1 MQENLYNLAFERSIL
16 SSIVFEPAQFD
27 ELSSLLKVDDFYLP
41 AHQDIFNA
49 MIKLLQKDQPI
60 DEEFIKKEL
69 VTAKKFDEQIML
81 EILSANPISNT
92 KAYVEE
98 IKDKSLKRHLLTLTT
113 EIKRV
118 TVEEELPS
126 AEVVDIVEKKLYEIT
141 QDNQSSDFKDSPQ
154 MTFDTMEYIKEMKA
168 RGNSVL
174 VGVDTGFNELNKM
187 TTGFGKGDLVIIAAR
202 PAMGKCLG
210 LGTKVVMYDGT
221 LKNVEDVEVGDQ
233 LMGDDSTPRN
243 VLSLARGRERMYWV
257 RQNKGIDYRVNESH
271 ILSLKRSRNEN
282 KHKHGD
288 VLNISVKDYIDKS
301 DKFHSNYKGYKVG
314 IEFLEQH
321 LDIEP
326 YFLGIWLCDGTSS
339 SISIASEDEEIV
351 KYIKSYAKKLD
362 LQVTKSKNTKKCPM
376 YSITSGQR
384 GGYYKYDNSLQTRMR
399 RLGVLENKHIP
410 HTYIHNS
417 RQNRLELLAGII
429 DSDGYYDKKFN
440 VFEIVQKDENLTKQI
455 KLLADS
461 LGFRVS
467 IKTKKAIIKKI
478 NYECDVYRLRIVGDL
493 DSIPTKVKRKQ
504 ARPLK
509 AKRDFKHTG
518 IKVEYDKVDDY
529 YGFEID
535 GNHLFLLEDMT
546 VTHNTSF
553 ILNTVNSIISQG
565 KGVAFFSLEMPA
577 EQLMLRLLSIQ
588 TSIPLQKLR
597 VGDMN
602 DDEWTSLGG
611 AIDKMN
617 TAKLFVDDQGSV
629 NINQLRSKLRKLK
642 NQHPEIEIAVID
654 YLQIMQGI
662 GNQDRHL
669 QVSEISRGLKMLAR
683 ELNIPIIALS
693 QLNRGLESR
702 NDKRPMLS
710 DIRESGSIE
719 QDADIILFVYRD
731 DVYLYKEEKE
741 REKAAKAE
749 GKEFTP
755 TYQEKEEEAAEI
767 IIGKQRNGPTGHV
780 KLVFQKKLTRFVEPS
795 PRVVETAY
803 EKVDTKSANM
813 DVGKTS
819 EPSSGGDSIDMP
831 TL

>member
-1 MQENLYNLAFERSIL
+1 MQDSLYNLAFERSIL
-16 SSIVFEPAQFD
+16 SSIVFEPSQFD
-27 ELSSLLKVDDFYLP
+27 ELSVALNQDDFYLP
-41 AHQDIFNA
+41 AHQDIFA
-49 MIKLLQKDQPI
+49 SMLLLLQKDQPI

-69 VTAKKFDEQIML
+69 VKIKKFDEQVML

-92 KAYVEE
+92 KAYVDE

-141 QDNQSSDFKDSPQ
+141 QDNQTSDFKDAPK
-154 MTFDTMEYIKEMKA
+154 MTYDTMEYIKEMKA

-174 VGVDTGFNELNKM
+174 VGVDTGFHELNKM

-210 LGTKVVMYDGT
+210 AGTKVVMFDGT
-221 LKNVEDVEVGDQ
+221 LKNVEDVQVGDQ

-243 VLSLARGRERMYWV
+243 VLSLARGREKMFWV

-271 ILSLKRSRNEN
+271 ILSLKRSRNEG
-282 KHKHGD
+282 KHKNGD
-288 VLNISVKDYIDKS
+288 VLNIEVKDYNKKS
-301 DKFHSNYKGYKVG
+301 KKFHTNYKGYKVAVD
-314 IEFLEQH
+314 FLEQH
-321 LDIEP
+321 LEIDP
-326 YFLGIWLCDGTSS
+326 YFLGIWLGDGTSS
-339 SISIASEDEEIV
+339 NVSIASQDKEIV
-351 KYIKSYAKKLD
+351 KYLNSYAKELN
-362 LQVTKSKNTKKCPM
+362 LQLTKSHNNKEKCPM

-384 GGYYKYDNSLQTRMR
+384 GGYYKNDNSLQTRLR
-399 RLGVLENKHIP
+399 KLNVLDNKHIP
-410 HTYIHNS
+410 HNYMQNS
-417 RQNRLELLAGII
+417 RENRLQLLAGLL

-440 VFEIVQKDENLTKQI
+440 VFEIVQKDENLTKEI

-467 IKTKKAIIKKI
+467 LKMKKARIKKI

-493 DSIPTKVKRKQ
+493 DSIPTKIKRKQ
-504 ARPLK
+504 ARKLI
-509 AKRDFKHTG
+509 AKRNYQHTG

-529 YGFEID
+529 YGFTID

-553 ILNTVNSIISQG
+553 VLNTVNSLIMDG

-602 DDEWTSLGG
+602 DDQWSNLNG

-617 TAKLFVDDQGSV
+617 SAKLYVDDQGSI

-654 YLQIMQGI
+654 YLQIMQGV

-683 ELNIPIIALS
+683 ELEMPVVALS
-693 QLNRGLESR
+693 QLNRGLEAR

-749 GKEFTP
+749 GKEFISE
-755 TYQEKEEEAAEI
+755 YVEKEEEDAEI

-780 KLVFQKKLTRFVEPS
+780 KLIFQKKLTRFVPAPAYSAGVETVYENVDTRSAQVDMGEPS
-795 PRVVETAY
+795 V
-803 EKVDTKSANM
+803 S
-813 DVGKTS
+813 
-819 EPSSGGDSIDMP
+819 MP

>member
-1 MQENLYNLAFERSIL
+1 MQDNLYNLAFERSIL
-16 SSIVFEPAQFD
+16 SSIVFEPSQFD
-27 ELSSLLKVDDFYLP
+27 ELSAKLKVDDFYLP
-41 AHQDIFNA
+41 AHQDIFKV
-49 MIKLLQKDQPI
+49 MLLLLQKDQPI

-69 VTAKKFDEQIML
+69 IKIKKFDEQVLL

-92 KAYVEE
+92 RAYVDE

-126 AEVVDIVEKKLYEIT
+126 AEVIDIVEKKLYEIT
-141 QDNQSSDFKDSPQ
+141 QDNQTSDFKDSVK

-174 VGVDTGFNELNKM
+174 VGVDTGFAELNKM

-210 LGTKVVMYDGT
+210 LGTKVVMFDGT

-243 VLSLARGRERMYWV
+243 VLSLARGREKMYWV

-271 ILSLKRSRNEN
+271 ILSLKRSRNEG
-282 KHKHGD
+282 KHKNGD
-288 VLNISVKDYIDKS
+288 ILNIEVRDYNKKS
-301 DKFHSNYKGYKVG
+301 SKFHSNYKGYKVA
-314 IEFLEQH
+314 IDFEEQV
-321 LDIEP
+321 LAIEP
-326 YFLGIWLCDGTSS
+326 YFLGIWLGDGTSS
-339 SISIASEDEEIV
+339 NVSVATQDSEIIE
-351 KYIKSYAKKLD
+351 YLSQYAQRLD
-362 LQVTKSKNTKKCPM
+362 LQLSINEQKDKCTM

-384 GGYYKYDNSLQTRMR
+384 GVSKFEDTSLQKKLRD
-399 RLGVLENKHIP
+399 LGLLNHKHIP
-410 HTYIHNS
+410 HNYLQNS
-417 RQNRLELLAGII
+417 ELNRLELLAGLI
-429 DSDGYYDKKFN
+429 DSDGYYDEKYN
-440 VFEIVQKDENLTKQI
+440 VFEIVQKSEELTQQI
-455 KLLADS
+455 KFLADS

-467 IKTKKAIIKKI
+467 LKTKKAKIKKI
-478 NYECDVYRLRIVGDL
+478 NYECEVYRLRIVGDL
-493 DSIPTKVKRKQ
+493 DKIPTKIARKQ
-504 ARPLK
+504 ARALQ
-509 AKRDFKHTG
+509 AKRDFQHTG
-518 IKVEYDKVDDY
+518 VRVEFDKVDDY
-529 YGFEID
+529 YGFTID

-553 ILNTVNSIISQG
+553 ILNTVNSLITKG

-577 EQLMLRLLSIQ
+577 EQLMLRLLSVQ

-597 VGDMN
+597 VGDM
-602 DDEWTSLGG
+602 DDNQWSSLNG
-611 AIDKMN
+611 AIDRMN
-617 TAKLFVDDQGSV
+617 SAKLFVDDQGSI

-654 YLQIMQGI
+654 YLQIMQGV

-683 ELNIPIIALS
+683 ELEMPVVALS

-749 GKEFTP
+749 GKEFVSQ
-755 TYQEKEEEAAEI
+755 YVEKEEEDAEI

-780 KLVFQKKLTRFVEPS
+780 KLVFQKKLTRFVDAPAYAAG
-795 PRVVETAY
+795 VETVY
-803 EKVDTKSANM
+803 ENIDTKSASM
-813 DVGKTS
+813 DI
-819 EPSSGGDSIDMP
+819 PNIDMP

>member
-1 MQENLYNLAFERSIL
+1 MQDNLYNLAFERSIL
-16 SSIVFEPAQFD
+16 SSIVFEPSQFD
-27 ELSSLLKVDDFYLP
+27 DLSVELKNDDFYLP
-41 AHQDIFNA
+41 AHQDIFSA
-49 MIKLLQKDQPI
+49 MLTLLQKDQPI

-69 VTAKKFDEQIML
+69 IKMKKFDEQVML

-92 KAYVEE
+92 RAYVDE

-141 QDNQSSDFKDSPQ
+141 QDNQTSDFKDSPK

-210 LGTKVVMYDGT
+210 RGTKVVMFDGT
-221 LKNVEDVEVGDQ
+221 LKNVEDIEVGDE

-243 VLSLARGRERMYWV
+243 VLSLARGREKMYWV

-271 ILSLKRSRNEN
+271 ILSLKRSRNEG

-288 VLNISVKDYIDKS
+288 VLNISIKDYNKKS

-314 IEFLEQH
+314 IEFSEQH
-321 LDIEP
+321 LAIEP
-326 YFLGIWLCDGTSS
+326 YFLGMWLGDGTSS
-339 SISIASEDEEIV
+339 NVGISTKDKEVVRYLEN
-351 KYIKSYAKKLD
+351 YAKTLN
-362 LQVTKSKNTKKCPM
+362 LQVTKQHKNKEKCPI
-376 YSITSGQR
+376 YAITSGKR
-384 GGYYKYDNSLQTRMR
+384 GGYYKDDNSLQTRLR
-399 RLGVLENKHIP
+399 KLGVLDNKHIP
-410 HTYIHNS
+410 HAYIQNS
-417 RQNRLELLAGII
+417 KQNRLELLAGLI

-440 VFEIVQKDENLTKQI
+440 VFEIVQKDKQLSKQI
-455 KLLADS
+455 KFLADS

-467 IKTKKAIIKKI
+467 FKTKKARIKKI
-478 NYECDVYRLRIVGDL
+478 NYECEVYRLRIVGDL
-493 DSIPTKVKRKQ
+493 DTIPTKIKRKK
-504 ARPLK
+504 ARKLK
-509 AKRDFKHTG
+509 AKREVKHTG

-529 YGFEID
+529 YGFTID

-553 ILNTVNSIISQG
+553 ILNTVNSLITQG

-602 DDEWTSLGG
+602 DDQWSSLNG

-617 TAKLFVDDQGSV
+617 DAKLFVDDQGSV

-654 YLQIMQGI
+654 YLQIMQGV
-662 GNQDRHL
+662 GSQDRHL

-683 ELNIPIIALS
+683 ELEMPIVALS

-731 DVYLYKEEKE
+731 DIYLYKEEKE

-749 GKEFTP
+749 GREFTP
-755 TYQEKEEEAAEI
+755 TYVEKEEEEAEI

-780 KLVFQKKLTRFVEPS
+780 KLIFQKKLTRFVDAPSYSAGVETIYENVDTRSAQIDVGEPS
-795 PRVVETAY
+795 I
-803 EKVDTKSANM
+803 S
-813 DVGKTS
+813 
-819 EPSSGGDSIDMP
+819 MP

>member
-1 MQENLYNLAFERSIL
+1 MQDNLYNLAFERSIL
-16 SSIVFEPAQFD
+16 SSIVFEPQQFD
-27 ELSSLLKVDDFYLP
+27 ELSTALRKDDFYLP
-41 AHQDIFNA
+41 AHQDIYNA
-49 MIKLLQKDQPI
+49 MTVLLQKDQPI

-69 VTAKKFDEQIML
+69 IKIKKFDEQVMI

-92 KAYVEE
+92 KAYVDE
-98 IKDKSLKRHLLTLTT
+98 IKDKSLKRKLLTLTT

-141 QDNQSSDFKDSPQ
+141 QDNQTSDFKDSPQ
-154 MTFDTMEYIKEMKA
+154 MTYDTMEYIKEMKA

-174 VGVDTGFNELNKM
+174 VGVDTGFHELNKM

-210 LGTKVVMYDGT
+210 RGTKVVMFDGT
-221 LKNVEDVEVGDQ
+221 LKNVEEIKVGDQ

-243 VLSLARGRERMYWV
+243 ILSLARGEEKMYWV

-271 ILSLKRSRNEN
+271 ILSLKCSRNEG

-288 VLNISVKDYIDKS
+288 VLNISVKDYNKKS

-321 LDIEP
+321 LDIDP
-326 YFLGIWLCDGTSS
+326 YFLGIWLGDGTCSN
-339 SISIASEDEEIV
+339 ISIASQDKEIV
-351 KYIKSYAKKLD
+351 DYLSSYAKKLN
-362 LQVTKSKNTKKCPM
+362 LHLTKSKNKDKCPM

-384 GGYYKYDNSLQTRMR
+384 GGYYKDDNSLQTRMR
-399 RLGVLENKHIP
+399 RLGVLDNKHIP
-410 HTYIHNS
+410 HLYIQNS
-417 RQNRLELLAGII
+417 RQNRLQLLAGLL

-440 VFEIVQKDENLTKQI
+440 IFEIVQKDKKLTSQI
-455 KLLADS
+455 KFLADS

-467 IKTKKAIIKKI
+467 YKTKKATIKKI
-478 NYECDVYRLRIVGDL
+478 NYECEVYRLRIAGDL
-493 DSIPTKVKRKQ
+493 DSIPTKIKRKK
-504 ARPLK
+504 ARKLK
-509 AKRDFKHTG
+509 APRDFKHTG

-529 YGFEID
+529 YGFTID

-553 ILNTVNSIISQG
+553 VLNTVNSLIMQG

-602 DDEWTSLGG
+602 DDQWSSLNG

-617 TAKLFVDDQGSV
+617 SAKLFVDDQGSI

-654 YLQIMQGI
+654 YLQIMSGI

-683 ELNIPIIALS
+683 ELEMPVVALS
-693 QLNRGLESR
+693 QLNRGLEAR

-741 REKAAKAE
+741 REKAAKNE
-749 GKEFTP
+749 GKEFVSE
-755 TYQEKEEEAAEI
+755 YIEKEEEDAEI

-780 KLVFQKKLTRFVEPS
+780 KLVFQKKLTRFIDAQPKAI
-795 PRVVETAY
+795 ETTY
-803 EKVDTKSANM
+803 EHIDTRSANI
-813 DVGKTS
+813 DVGN
-819 EPSSGGDSIDMP
+819 DSMSISMP
-831 TL
+831 NTTM

>member
-1 MQENLYNLAFERSIL
+1 MQDNLYNLAFERSIL
-16 SSIVFEPAQFD
+16 SSIIFEPQQFD
-27 ELSSLLKVDDFYLP
+27 ELSTVLKKEDFYLP
-41 AHQDIFNA
+41 AHQDIFA
-49 MIKLLQKDQPI
+49 SITLLFQKDEPI

-69 VTAKKFDEQIML
+69 IKMKKFDEQVML

-92 KAYVEE
+92 KAYVTE
-98 IKDKSLKRHLLTLTT
+98 IKDKALKRNLLTLTT

-126 AEVVDIVEKKLYEIT
+126 AEVIDIVEKKLYDIT
-141 QDNQSSDFKDSPQ
+141 QENQTSDFKDSPK
-154 MTFDTMEYIKEMKA
+154 MTSDTMDYINEMKA
-168 RGNSVL
+168 RGNNIL
-174 VGVDTGFNELNKM
+174 VGVDTGFHELNKM

-210 LGTKVVMYDGT
+210 LGTKIVMFDGT
-221 LKNVEDVEVGDQ
+221 LKNVEDIKVGDK
-233 LMGDDSTPRN
+233 LMGDDSSPRN
-243 VLSLARGRERMYWV
+243 VLSLARGREKMFWV

-271 ILSLKRSRNEN
+271 ILSLKRSRNEG
-282 KHKHGD
+282 KHKHGNI
-288 VLNISVKDYIDKS
+288 LNIEVRDYNKKS
-301 DKFHSNYKGYKVG
+301 KKFHSNYKGYKVA
-314 IEFLEQH
+314 IDFKKQDLNI
-321 LDIEP
+321 DP
-326 YFLGIWLCDGTSS
+326 YFLGLWLGDGTNSNVR
-339 SISIASEDEEIV
+339 ITTMDSEVIEYLS
-351 KYIKSYAKKLD
+351 KYAQKLN
-362 LQVTKSKNTKKCPM
+362 LQLSVHKQKDKTPT

-384 GGYYKYDNSLQTRMR
+384 GISNFKDNSLQKKLRD
-399 RLGVLENKHIP
+399 LGVLNNKHIP
-410 HTYIHNS
+410 HAYIQNNEK
-417 RQNRLELLAGII
+417 NRLKLLAGLL

-440 VFEIVQKDENLTKQI
+440 VYEIVQKNERLAREI
-455 KLLADS
+455 KFLADS

-467 IKTKKAIIKKI
+467 YKIKKAKIKKI
-478 NYECDVYRLRIVGDL
+478 NYECDVYRLRIVGNL
-493 DSIPTKVKRKQ
+493 DKIPTKIKRKQ
-504 ARPLK
+504 ARALK
-509 AKRDFKHTG
+509 AKREVKHTG

-529 YGFEID
+529 YGFTID
-535 GNHLFLLEDMT
+535 GNNLFLLEDMT

-553 ILNTVNSIISQG
+553 ILNTVNSLITQG

-602 DDEWTSLGG
+602 NDQWNSLND
-611 AIDKMN
+611 AIKKIN
-617 TAKLFVDDQGSV
+617 PTKLFVDDQGSI

-642 NQHPEIEIAVID
+642 TQHPEIEIAVID
-654 YLQIMQGI
+654 YLQIMQGV
-662 GNQDRHL
+662 GTQDRHL
-669 QVSEISRGLKMLAR
+669 QVSEISRGLKLLAR
-683 ELNIPIIALS
+683 ELEMPIVALS

-749 GKEFTP
+749 GKEFTA
-755 TYQEKEEEAAEI
+755 TYVEKEEEDAEI

-780 KLVFQKKLTRFVEPS
+780 KLVFQKKLTRFVDAPS
-795 PRVVETAY
+795 FARGVETVY
-803 EKVDTKSANM
+803 ENVDTRSAQM
-813 DVGKTS
+813 DVAD
-819 EPSSGGDSIDMP
+819 SSVSMP

>member
-1 MQENLYNLAFERSIL
+1 MQDNLYNLAFERSIL
-16 SSIVFEPAQFD
+16 SSIIFEPSQFD
-27 ELSSLLKVDDFYLP
+27 ELSVILKKDDFYLP
-41 AHQDIFNA
+41 AHQDIFAA
-49 MIKLLQKDQPI
+49 MLTLLQKDQPI

-69 VTAKKFDEQIML
+69 IKAKKFDEQVLL

-92 KAYVEE
+92 KAYVDE

-141 QDNQSSDFKDSPQ
+141 QDNQTSDFKDSPK

-174 VGVDTGFNELNKM
+174 VGVDTGFKELNKM

-210 LGTKVVMYDGT
+210 RGTKVVMFDGT

-243 VLSLARGRERMYWV
+243 VLSLARGREKMYWV

-271 ILSLKRSRNEN
+271 ILSLKRSRNEG

-288 VLNISVKDYIDKS
+288 VLNISVKDYNKKS
-301 DKFHSNYKGYKVG
+301 KKFHSNYKGYKVAVN
-314 IEFLEQH
+314 FNEQP
-321 LDIEP
+321 LPIDP
-326 YFLGIWLCDGTSS
+326 YFLGIWLGDGTSS
-339 SISIASEDEEIV
+339 NVSIATEDKEVVHFLNE
-351 KYIKSYAKKLD
+351 YAKSLH
-362 LQVTKSKNTKKCPM
+362 LQVTKAHKNKEKCPM

-384 GGYYKYDNSLQTRMR
+384 GGYYKDDNSLQTRLR
-399 RLGVLENKHIP
+399 KLNVLENKHIP
-410 HTYIHNS
+410 HIYLQNL
-417 RQNRLELLAGII
+417 RKNRLQLLAGLI
-429 DSDGYYDKKFN
+429 DSDGYYDRKYN
-440 VFEIVQKDENLTKQI
+440 VFEIVQKDKKLTQQI
-455 KLLADS
+455 KFLADS

-467 IKTKKAIIKKI
+467 MKTKIARIKKI
-478 NYECDVYRLRIVGDL
+478 NYECEVYRLRIVGEL
-493 DSIPTKVKRKQ
+493 EKIPTKIKRKQ

-509 AKRDFKHTG
+509 AKRDVRHTG
-518 IKVEYDKVDDY
+518 IQVKYDKIDDY
-529 YGFEID
+529 YGFTID

-553 ILNTVNSIISQG
+553 ILNTVNNLILQG

-602 DDEWTSLGG
+602 DDQWSSLNG
-611 AIDKMN
+611 AVDKMN
-617 TAKLFVDDQGSV
+617 AAKLFVDDQGSI

-654 YLQIMQGI
+654 YLQIMSGI

-683 ELNIPIIALS
+683 ELEMPIVALS

-749 GKEFTP
+749 GKEFTS
-755 TYQEKEEEAAEI
+755 TYVEKEEEDAEI

-780 KLVFQKKLTRFVEPS
+780 KLTFQKKLTRFVDAPS
-795 PRVVETAY
+795 YASAIETVY
-803 EKVDTKSANM
+803 ENVDTSSAQVDLPN
-813 DVGKTS
+813 V
-819 EPSSGGDSIDMP
+819 EMP
-831 TL
+831 PI

>member
-1 MQENLYNLAFERSIL
+1 MQDNLYNLAFERSIL
-16 SSIVFEPAQFD
+16 SSIVFEPQQFD
-27 ELSSLLKVDDFYLP
+27 ELSVALKQDDFYLP
-41 AHQDIFNA
+41 AHQDIFHV
-49 MIKLLQKDQPI
+49 MTLLLQKDQPI

-69 VTAKKFDEQIML
+69 IKMKKFDEQVML

-126 AEVVDIVEKKLYEIT
+126 AEVIDIVEKKLYDIT
-141 QDNQSSDFKDSPQ
+141 QDNQTSDFKDSPK

-168 RGNSVL
+168 RGNNVL
-174 VGVDTGFNELNKM
+174 VGVDTGFAELNKM

-210 LGTKVVMYDGT
+210 KGTKIVMFDGT
-221 LKNVEDVEVGDQ
+221 LKNVEDIEVGDQ

-243 VLSLARGRERMYWV
+243 VLSLARGREKMFWV

-271 ILSLKRSRNEN
+271 ILSLKRSRNEG

-288 VLNISVKDYIDKS
+288 VLNIEVKDYNQKS
-301 DKFHSNYKGYKVG
+301 KKFHSNYKGYKVG
-314 IEFLEQH
+314 VDFKKQNLTI
-321 LDIEP
+321 DP
-326 YFLGIWLCDGTSS
+326 YFLGLWLGDGTSS
-339 SISIASEDEEIV
+339 KFKD
-351 KYIKSYAKKLD
+351 KSLQKKL
-362 LQVTKSKNTKKCPM
+362 
-376 YSITSGQR
+376 R
-384 GGYYKYDNSLQTRMR
+384 E
-399 RLGVLENKHIP
+399 LGVLNNKHIP
-410 HTYIHNS
+410 HANIQNS
-417 RQNRLELLAGII
+417 EKNRLKLLAGLL

-440 VFEIVQKDENLTKQI
+440 VFEIVQKDENLSKQI
-455 KLLADS
+455 KFLADS

-467 IKTKKAIIKKI
+467 IKTKKARIKKI

-493 DSIPTKVKRKQ
+493 DKIPTKIKRKQ
-504 ARPLK
+504 ARKLK
-509 AKRDFKHTG
+509 AAREVKHTG

-529 YGFEID
+529 YGFTID

-553 ILNTVNSIISQG
+553 VLNTVNSLITQG

-602 DDEWTSLGG
+602 DDQWSSLNG

-617 TAKLFVDDQGSV
+617 SAKLFVDDQGSI

-654 YLQIMQGI
+654 YLQIMSGV

-669 QVSEISRGLKMLAR
+669 QVSEMSRGLKMLAR
-683 ELNIPIIALS
+683 ELEMPIVALS

-731 DVYLYKEEKE
+731 DIYLYKEEKE

-755 TYQEKEEEAAEI
+755 TYVEKEEEEAEI

-780 KLVFQKKLTRFVEPS
+780 KLIFQKKLTRFVDAPAYNAG
-795 PRVVETAY
+795 VETVY
-803 EKVDTKSANM
+803 ENVDTRSAN
-813 DVGKTS
+813 
-819 EPSSGGDSIDMP
+819 IDMGESSISMTP
-831 TL
+831 I

>member
-1 MQENLYNLAFERSIL
+1 MQDNLYNLAFERSIL
-16 SSIVFEPAQFD
+16 SSIVFEPQQFD
-27 ELSSLLKVDDFYLP
+27 ELSTALRKDDFYLP
-41 AHQDIFNA
+41 AHQDIFHS
-49 MIKLLQKDQPI
+49 MTTLLQKDEPI

-69 VTAKKFDEQIML
+69 IKMKKFDEQVML

-92 KAYVEE
+92 RAYVAE

-118 TVEEELPS
+118 TVEEELSS
-126 AEVVDIVEKKLYEIT
+126 AEVIDIVEKKLYEIT
-141 QDNQSSDFKDSPQ
+141 QDNQTSDFKDSPK
-154 MTFDTMEYIKEMKA
+154 MTYDTMEYIKEMKA

-174 VGVDTGFNELNKM
+174 VGVDTGYHELNKM

-210 LGTKVVMYDGT
+210 LGTKVVMFDGT
-221 LKNVEDVEVGDQ
+221 LKNVEDIEVGEQ

-271 ILSLKRSRNEN
+271 ILSLKRSRNEG
-282 KHKHGD
+282 KHKNGD
-288 VLNISVKDYIDKS
+288 ILNISVKDYNQKS
-301 DKFHSNYKGYKVG
+301 DKFHTNYKGYKTA
-314 IEFLEQH
+314 IDFKEQDLH
-321 LDIEP
+321 VDP
-326 YFLGIWLCDGTSS
+326 YFLGLWLGDGHSS
-339 SISIASEDEEIV
+339 SVNITTMDKEVIEYLE
-351 KYIKSYAKKLD
+351 SYAAKLN
-362 LQVTKSKNTKKCPM
+362 LQVTKQSPKNKCPV
-376 YSITSGQR
+376 YGITSGQQ
-384 GGYYKYDNSLQTRMR
+384 GISKFEDNSLQKRLR
-399 RLGVLENKHIP
+399 DLGVLNHKHIP
-410 HTYIHNS
+410 HVYIQNS
-417 RQNRLELLAGII
+417 EKNRLELLAGLI

-440 VFEIVQKDENLTKQI
+440 VYEIVQKDENLTNQI
-455 KLLADS
+455 KFLADS

-467 IKTKKAIIKKI
+467 FKTKKARIKKI
-478 NYECDVYRLRIVGDL
+478 NFECDVYRLRIVGDL
-493 DSIPTKVKRKQ
+493 DKIPTKIKRKQ
-504 ARPLK
+504 ARALK
-509 AKRDFKHTG
+509 AAREVKHTG
-518 IKVEYDKVDDY
+518 IKVEYDRVDDY
-529 YGFEID
+529 YGFTID

-553 ILNTVNSIISQG
+553 ILNTVNSLIMQG

-602 DDEWTSLGG
+602 DDQWGSLGG

-617 TAKLFVDDQGSV
+617 TAKLYVDDHGSI

-642 NQHPEIEIAVID
+642 NKHPEIEIAVID
-654 YLQIMQGI
+654 YLQIMSGV
-662 GNQDRHL
+662 GTQDRHL
-669 QVSEISRGLKMLAR
+669 QVSEMSRGLKMLAR
-683 ELNIPIIALS
+683 ELEMPIVALS

-741 REKAAKAE
+741 REKAAKAD
-749 GKEFTP
+749 GKEFTS
-755 TYQEKEEEAAEI
+755 TYIEKEEEDAEI

-780 KLVFQKKLTRFVEPS
+780 KLVFQKKLTRFVDAPSYARGVETVYENVDTRSADMDMGEPS
-795 PRVVETAY
+795 F
-803 EKVDTKSANM
+803 S
-813 DVGKTS
+813 
-819 EPSSGGDSIDMP
+819 MP